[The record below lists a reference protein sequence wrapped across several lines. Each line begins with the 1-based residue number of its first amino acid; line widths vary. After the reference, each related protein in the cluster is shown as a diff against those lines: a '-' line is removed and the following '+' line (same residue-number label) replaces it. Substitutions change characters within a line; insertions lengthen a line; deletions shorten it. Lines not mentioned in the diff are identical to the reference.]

1 VIAERSV
8 ASDLTVCGVPQVVLA
23 SASPIRATLLRNAGI
38 PIVAEP
44 AYVDEDD
51 AKRALKAAG
60 AAVTSAAEALA
71 ELKAQKLS
79 QRYRSAL
86 VIGADQILECD
97 GEWLDK
103 PTDLTRARAQLLALR
118 NRDHHLISAVV
129 VVHDGVCIWHYTDS
143 ARLRMRAFSEAFLEN
158 YLVLVGTA
166 ACASVGGY
174 QLEGLGVQLIEK
186 IDGDFFTILGLPL
199 LPLLHFLRH
208 HSVLRE

>member
-1 VIAERSV
+1 V

-129 VVHDGVCIWHYTDS
+129 VVHDGVRIWHYTDS